1 MRHSFYLEIDPP
13 TATAQER
20 KVSVRSGRVHFYNPD
35 SVKYA
40 KELLTLELN
49 LHRPP
54 RYLEGP
60 LKLDVEWRFRAR
72 THKPGWRVTKPDTDN
87 LQKLLK
93 DCMTRCC
100 FWRDDAQVCYEVV
113 KKMWCRVPGIY
124 ITVEEIGEENE
135 TRRNLS
141 AQAGRSED

>member
-1 MRHSFYLEIDPP
+1 MRHSFFLEIDPP

-20 KVSVRSGRVHFYNPD
+20 KVSVRGNRPHFYDPKN
-35 SVKYA
+35 VQYA
-40 KELLTLELN
+40 KEILTLELN

-60 LKLDVEWRFRAR
+60 LKLDVEWHFRAR
-72 THKPGWRVTKPDTDN
+72 THKPGWRDTRPDTDN

-93 DCMTRCC
+93 DCMTRCG

-113 KKMWCRVPGIY
+113 KKMWRRVPGIY
-124 ITVEEIGEENE
+124 ITVEELENE
-135 TRRNLS
+135 TGRNLS
-141 AQAGRSED
+141 AQTGRTQD